1 MKKLTLILFILSI
14 LATVALAQVDA
25 DTLGNGDGTEE
36 TYPAYYTWLSGA
48 LNVLL
53 GIIVAFREKSSATAR
68 RGMKLLDNVI
78 SLWESGSLNER
89 SIASV
94 VTDAKAIKKGET
106 PPSVQ

>member
-14 LATVALAQVDA
+14 LATVALAQVD
-25 DTLGNGDGTEE
+25 TVGNGDVTEE